1 MEVLVIVNIGFFI
14 VTMLLLDLME
24 WRIQKKIRRIEKIL
38 DVVVCTTDSS
48 WANMTKTNKERK

>member
-14 VTMLLLDLME
+14 VTMLSLDLME

-38 DVVVCTTDSS
+38 GVVVCTTDSG
-48 WANMTKTNKERK
+48 WENTAKINKERK